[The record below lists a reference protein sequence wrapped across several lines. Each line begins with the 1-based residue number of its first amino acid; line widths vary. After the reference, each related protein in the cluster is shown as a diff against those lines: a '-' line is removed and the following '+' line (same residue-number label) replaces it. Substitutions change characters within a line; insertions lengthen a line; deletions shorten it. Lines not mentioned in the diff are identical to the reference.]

1 MKSVDRIDINK
12 KRAIPPV
19 AKLIMM
25 LAVIMGLVL
34 HTCWKKTKSD
44 NLQISDIQ
52 LSNITRISLDISFTI
67 ASRASVELEK
77 SFMIEIYNTSGEL
90 LASKLTH
97 LSIPPKTRKR
107 YIKVLQKFNMPLE
120 SPDDIGD
127 FKIYVYK

>member
-1 MKSVDRIDINK
+1 MRSVDRIDINK
-12 KRAIPPV
+12 KRSIPPA

-25 LAVIMGLVL
+25 LAVVMGLVL
-34 HTCWKKTKSD
+34 HTCWKKTQGD

-67 ASRASVELEK
+67 ASRASIELKK
-77 SFMIEIYNTSGEL
+77 SFMIEIYTTSGDL
-90 LASKLTH
+90 LANKLIH

-107 YIKVLQKFNMPLE
+107 YIKVLQKFNMPLNDH
-120 SPDDIGD
+120 DDIGD

>member
-1 MKSVDRIDINK
+1 MRSVDRIDINK

-19 AKLIMM
+19 TKLIMM
-25 LAVIMGLVL
+25 IAVIMGLVL
-34 HTCWKKTKSD
+34 HTCWKKTQGD

-77 SFMIEIYNTSGEL
+77 SFMIEIYTTSGEL
-90 LASKLTH
+90 LANKLTR
-97 LSIPPKTRKR
+97 LTIPPKTRKR

-127 FKIYVYK
+127 FRIYVYK

>member
-1 MKSVDRIDINK
+1 MRTVDRIDINK
-12 KRAIPPV
+12 KRTIPPV
-19 AKLIMM
+19 TKLIMM

-34 HTCWKKTKSD
+34 HTCWKKTQGD

-52 LSNITRISLDISFTI
+52 LSNITRVSLDISFTI

-77 SFMIEIYNTSGEL
+77 SFMIEVYTKSGEL

-97 LSIPPKTRKR
+97 ITVPPKTRKR

>member
-12 KRAIPPV
+12 KRAVP
-19 AKLIMM
+19 AATKLILM
-25 LAVIMGLVL
+25 LAVIIGFLL
-34 HTCWKKTKSD
+34 HTCWKKTQGD

-67 ASRASVELEK
+67 ASRASIELEK
-77 SFMIEIYNTSGEL
+77 SFMIEIYTKSGEL
-90 LASKLTH
+90 LANKLTH

-107 YIKVLQKFNMPLE
+107 YIKVLQKFNMPLND
-120 SPDDIGD
+120 PDDIGD

>member
-1 MKSVDRIDINK
+1 MRSVDRIDINK
-12 KRAIPPV
+12 KRAIPPA

-34 HTCWKKTKSD
+34 HTCWKKTQGD

-52 LSNITRISLDISFTI
+52 VSNITRVSLDISFTI
-67 ASRASVELEK
+67 ASRASVELDK
-77 SFMIEIYNTSGEL
+77 SFMIEIYTTSGEL
-90 LASKLTH
+90 LASKLTS
-97 LSIPPKTRKR
+97 LTIPPKTRKR

-127 FKIYVYK
+127 FKVYVYK

>member
-1 MKSVDRIDINK
+1 MRSVDRIDINK

-25 LAVIMGLVL
+25 LAVIIGLVL
-34 HTCWKKTKSD
+34 HTCWKKTQGD

-52 LSNITRISLDISFTI
+52 LSNITRMRLDVSFTI

-77 SFMIEIYNTSGEL
+77 PFMIEIYNTSGEL
-90 LASKLTH
+90 LANKLTS
-97 LSIPPKTRKR
+97 LTIPPKTRKR

>member
-1 MKSVDRIDINK
+1 MRSVDRIDINK

-25 LAVIMGLVL
+25 LAVILGLVL
-34 HTCWKKTKSD
+34 HTCWKKTQGD

-77 SFMIEIYNTSGEL
+77 SFMIEIYTTSGEL
-90 LASKLTH
+90 LANKLTRIT
-97 LSIPPKTRKR
+97 IPPKTSKR
-107 YIKVLQKFNMPLE
+107 HIKVLQKFNMPLE

>member
-1 MKSVDRIDINK
+1 MRSVDRIDINK
-12 KRAIPPV
+12 KRAIPQ
-19 AKLIMM
+19 ASKLILM

-34 HTCWKKTKSD
+34 HTCWKKTQGD

-52 LSNITRISLDISFTI
+52 LSNITRISLDVSFTI

-77 SFMIEIYNTSGEL
+77 SFMIEIYTTSGEL
-90 LASKLTH
+90 LANKLTR
-97 LSIPPKTRKR
+97 LTISPKTRKR

-127 FKIYVYK
+127 FRIYVYK

>member
-1 MKSVDRIDINK
+1 MRSVDRIDINK

-25 LAVIMGLVL
+25 LAVILGLVL
-34 HTCWKKTKSD
+34 HTCWKKTQGD

-52 LSNITRISLDISFTI
+52 VSNITRVSLDISFTI
-67 ASRASVELEK
+67 ASRASVELDK
-77 SFMIEIYNTSGEL
+77 SFMIEIYTTSGEL
-90 LASKLTH
+90 LASKLTS
-97 LSIPPKTRKR
+97 LTIPPKTRKR

-127 FKIYVYK
+127 FKVYVYK

>member
-12 KRAIPPV
+12 KRTIPPV

-25 LAVIMGLVL
+25 LAVIVGLVL
-34 HTCWKKTKSD
+34 HTCWKKTLGD

-52 LSNITRISLDISFTI
+52 LSNITRISLDVSFTI

-77 SFMIEIYNTSGEL
+77 SFMIEIYTTSGEL

-97 LSIPPKTRKR
+97 ITIPPKTRKR

>member
-1 MKSVDRIDINK
+1 MRTVDRIDINK
-12 KRAIPPV
+12 KRTIPPV
-19 AKLIMM
+19 TKLIMM

-34 HTCWKKTKSD
+34 HTCWKKTQGD

-52 LSNITRISLDISFTI
+52 LSNITRVSLDISFTI
-67 ASRASVELEK
+67 ASRASIKLEK
-77 SFMIEIYNTSGEL
+77 SFMIEIYTISGEL

-97 LSIPPKTRKR
+97 ITVPPKTRKR

>member
-1 MKSVDRIDINK
+1 MRTVDRIDINK
-12 KRAIPPV
+12 KRTIPPV

-25 LAVIMGLVL
+25 LAVIMGLIL
-34 HTCWKKTKSD
+34 HTCWKKTQGD

-52 LSNITRISLDISFTI
+52 LSNITRVSLDISFTI

-77 SFMIEIYNTSGEL
+77 TFMIEVYTTSGEL

-97 LSIPPKTRKR
+97 ITVPPKTRKR

>member
-1 MKSVDRIDINK
+1 MRSVDRIDINK
-12 KRAIPPV
+12 KRAIPQ
-19 AKLIMM
+19 ASKLILM

-34 HTCWKKTKSD
+34 HTCWKKTQGD

-67 ASRASVELEK
+67 ASRASIELEK
-77 SFMIEIYNTSGEL
+77 SFMIEIYTTSGEL
-90 LASKLTH
+90 LANKLTR
-97 LSIPPKTRKR
+97 LTIPPKTRKR

-127 FKIYVYK
+127 FRIYVYK

>member
-1 MKSVDRIDINK
+1 MRSVDRIDINK
-12 KRAIPPV
+12 KRTIPPA

-34 HTCWKKTKSD
+34 HTCWKKTQGD

-77 SFMIEIYNTSGEL
+77 SFMIEIYTTSGEL
-90 LASKLTH
+90 LANKLTR
-97 LSIPPKTRKR
+97 LTIPPKTRKR
-107 YIKVLQKFNMPLE
+107 YIKVLQKFNMPLND
-120 SPDDIGD
+120 PDDIGD

>member
-12 KRAIPPV
+12 KRAIPQV

-34 HTCWKKTKSD
+34 HTCWKKTQGD

-52 LSNITRISLDISFTI
+52 LSNITRVSLDVSFTI
-67 ASRASVELEK
+67 ASRASIELEK
-77 SFMIEIYNTSGEL
+77 SFMIEIYTTSGEL
-90 LASKLTH
+90 LANKLTR

-107 YIKVLQKFNMPLE
+107 YIKVLQKFNMPLND
-120 SPDDIGD
+120 PDDIGD

>member
-1 MKSVDRIDINK
+1 MRSVDRIDIKK
-12 KRAIPPV
+12 KRQIP
-19 AKLIMM
+19 AATKLIMM

-34 HTCWKKTKSD
+34 HTCWKKTQGD

-77 SFMIEIYNTSGEL
+77 SFMIEIYNTSEEL
-90 LASKLTH
+90 LANKLTRIT
-97 LSIPPKTRKR
+97 IPPKTSKR
-107 YIKVLQKFNMPLE
+107 YIKVLQKFNIPLE

>member
-1 MKSVDRIDINK
+1 MRSVDRIDINK

-25 LAVIMGLVL
+25 LAVILGLVL
-34 HTCWKKTKSD
+34 HTCWKKTQGD

-67 ASRASVELEK
+67 ASRASIELEK
-77 SFMIEIYNTSGEL
+77 SFMIEIYTTSGEL
-90 LASKLTH
+90 LANKLIH

>member
-1 MKSVDRIDINK
+1 MRSVDRIDINK
-12 KRAIPPV
+12 KRAIPPA

-34 HTCWKKTKSD
+34 HTCWKKTRSD
-44 NLQISDIQ
+44 NLQISNIQ

-77 SFMIEIYNTSGEL
+77 SFMIEIYTTSGEL
-90 LASKLTH
+90 LANKLTR
-97 LSIPPKTRKR
+97 LTIPPKTRKR
-107 YIKVLQKFNMPLE
+107 YIKVLQKFNIPLND
-120 SPDDIGD
+120 PDDIGD

>member
-1 MKSVDRIDINK
+1 MRSVDRIDINK

-25 LAVIMGLVL
+25 LAVIMGLIL
-34 HTCWKKTKSD
+34 HTCWKKTQGD
-44 NLQISDIQ
+44 NIQISDIQ

-77 SFMIEIYNTSGEL
+77 SFMIEIYNSSGEL
-90 LASKLTH
+90 LANKLTS
-97 LSIPPKTRKR
+97 LTIPPKTRKR

>member
-1 MKSVDRIDINK
+1 
-12 KRAIPPV
+12 
-19 AKLIMM
+19 M
-25 LAVIMGLVL
+25 LAVIVGLVL
-34 HTCWKKTKSD
+34 HTCWKKTLGD

-52 LSNITRISLDISFTI
+52 LSNITRISLDVSFTI

-77 SFMIEIYNTSGEL
+77 SFMIEIYTTSGEL

-97 LSIPPKTRKR
+97 ITIPPKTRKR

>member
-1 MKSVDRIDINK
+1 MRSVDRIDINK
-12 KRAIPPV
+12 KRTIPPV
-19 AKLIMM
+19 TKLIMM

-34 HTCWKKTKSD
+34 HTCWKKTQGD

-52 LSNITRISLDISFTI
+52 LSNITRVSLDISFTI
-67 ASRASVELEK
+67 ASRASVELDK
-77 SFMIEIYNTSGEL
+77 SFMIEIYTTTGNM
-90 LASKLTH
+90 LANKLIH

>member
-1 MKSVDRIDINK
+1 MRSVDRIDINK

-25 LAVIMGLVL
+25 LAVILGLVL
-34 HTCWKKTKSD
+34 HTCWKKTQGD

-77 SFMIEIYNTSGEL
+77 SFMIEIYTTSGEL
-90 LASKLTH
+90 LANKLTS
-97 LSIPPKTRKR
+97 LTIPPKTRKR

>member
-1 MKSVDRIDINK
+1 MRSVDRIDIKK
-12 KRAIPPV
+12 KRQIP
-19 AKLIMM
+19 AATKLIMM

-34 HTCWKKTKSD
+34 HTCWKKTQGD

-67 ASRASVELEK
+67 ASRASIEMEK
-77 SFMIEIYNTSGEL
+77 SFMIEVYANDGEL
-90 LASKLTH
+90 LASKLTQIK
-97 LSIPPKTRKR
+97 LPPKTRKR

-120 SPDDIGD
+120 SSDNITD

>member
-1 MKSVDRIDINK
+1 MRSVDRIDIKK
-12 KRAIPPV
+12 KRQIP
-19 AKLIMM
+19 AASKLIMM

-34 HTCWKKTKSD
+34 HTCWKKTQGD

-67 ASRASVELEK
+67 ASRASIEMEK
-77 SFMIEIYNTSGEL
+77 SFMIEIYANDGEL

-97 LSIPPKTRKR
+97 IKLPPKTRKR

-120 SPDDIGD
+120 SPDDITD